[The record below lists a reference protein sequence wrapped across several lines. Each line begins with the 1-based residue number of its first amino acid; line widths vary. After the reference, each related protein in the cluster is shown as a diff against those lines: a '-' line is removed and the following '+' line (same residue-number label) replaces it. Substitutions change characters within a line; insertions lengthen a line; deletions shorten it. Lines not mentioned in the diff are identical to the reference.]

1 MKHNLAFSEET
12 YKDLIE
18 NASEMISCMD
28 REGNFTYVNKAW
40 KETMG
45 YDEKEIDTLSFL
57 KILHPDCTARCTET
71 FYKLLSGEDVGTVE
85 GIFVRKDG
93 SRLYF
98 EGSSKCR
105 LSSDGQN
112 TSLKCVLR
120 DVSYKKQTERQL
132 AALAS
137 VVENSND
144 MIAVKD
150 LDLTIIA
157 ANEAYA
163 KAAGCGSIEEIAG
176 KTSAEI
182 WGFSRESN
190 EAMSVMDL
198 DRKAQKLARGEFLLV
213 DVEPCLPLAKGK
225 CLTVKKYPIF
235 DKSGKLIGTGDIF
248 RDVTEI
254 KNFERNLK
262 ESEENLRLI
271 LADMT
276 QGIALCEIICDKSGD
291 PVDYKFLKLNNK
303 FEEQTGFK
311 TEDLAGKTLLE
322 IFPET
327 EKSWIKKFGEVALKG
342 ASLKCEHYFPKFD
355 KWYWVSAYS
364 HKQGQFVVT
373 MEDMTD
379 RKNLE
384 ESLFLEKE
392 RMKTTL
398 LSVGDGVI
406 TTDKSGKIRLMNK
419 AAEKMTE
426 FTLDMSI
433 GKPLKEIFNLINEL
447 TGEGQGIQTEKVLKR
462 GEILN
467 LSDHRVLISRS
478 GKKIYIED
486 SAAPIKDRNGEISG
500 MIVVFRDSTEK
511 IERQKEV
518 EFLSLHDHLTGLY
531 NRRYMQDSINRL
543 DTARNLPLCAVYSDI
558 NGLKIINDCFGHET
572 GDKQLKKVADTLRCI
587 LRSDDII
594 GRVGGDEFL
603 VLLPKTGEDV
613 AKSIVERSSN
623 SFKNTDTDPVSVSLA
638 IGFSIKTDPAQQI
651 DDIIKRAEDN
661 MYKDKL
667 KSGKIM
673 RKKMVENILMEINR
687 KYENERIH
695 SKRVTEY
702 CLKTAR
708 AMGLCREELA
718 ELKAEAILHD
728 IGKIVIP
735 KNIIIK
741 PDKLS
746 EEEYELVKRHSEKG
760 YQILKS
766 IDEYATLA
774 ESVLQHHERW
784 DGKGYPDGL
793 KEENILLHSRI
804 INLAEAYEAMTSDR
818 PYKKAMTQKEAV
830 DELKECRG
838 KQFDPEIVDIFIEK
852 VLQYN
857 DQ

>member
-1 MKHNLAFSEET
+1 MKHGLAFSEET
-12 YKDLIE
+12 YKDFIE

-28 REGNFTYVNKAW
+28 SEGNFIYVNRAW
-40 KETMG
+40 KEKMG
-45 YDEKEIDTLSFL
+45 YDEKEIDKLSFWQ
-57 KILHPDCTARCTET
+57 ILHPDCRVRCTET
-71 FYKLLSGEDVGTVE
+71 FKKLLSGEDAGTVE

-93 SRLYF
+93 SSLF
-98 EGSSKCR
+98 FDGSSKCS
-105 LSSDGQN
+105 LSENDQSPL
-112 TSLKCVLR
+112 LKCILR
-120 DVSYKKQTERQL
+120 DISYKITAERHI

-150 LDLTIIA
+150 LDFRIMA

-163 KAAGCGSIEEIAG
+163 KAAGYESAEKIAG

-182 WGFSRESN
+182 WGFSQDSN
-190 EAMSVMDL
+190 EAMSIMDL
-198 DRKAQKLARGEFLLV
+198 DRKAQKLERGEFLIT
-213 DVEPCLPLAKGK
+213 DVYPPLSAAKNK
-225 CLTVKKYPIF
+225 CLNVKKYPIF
-235 DKSGKLIGTGDIF
+235 DKSGKLIGSGDIF
-248 RDVTEI
+248 RDISEI
-254 KNFERNLK
+254 KKYERNLK
-262 ESEENLRLI
+262 ESEENLRL
-271 LADMT
+271 LLTEMP
-276 QGIALCEIICDKSGD
+276 QGIALCEIICDKNGG
-291 PVDYKFLKLNNK
+291 PVDYRFLKLNKK

-311 TEDLAGKTLLE
+311 TEDLAGRSLLAV
-322 IFPET
+322 FPET
-327 EKSWIKKFGEVALKG
+327 DINWVKKFGEVALNG
-342 ASLKCEHYFPKFD
+342 ASLKLEHYFPKFD

-364 HKQGQFVVT
+364 HKHGQFVVIMDDIT
-373 MEDMTD
+373 EI
-379 RKNLE
+379 KKLE

-392 RMKTTL
+392 RLKTTL

-406 TTDKSGKIRLMNK
+406 TTDKSGHIRLMNK

-426 FTLDMSI
+426 FTLDMSF
-433 GKPLKEIFNLINEL
+433 GKPLKEIFHLINEL
-447 TGEGQGIQTEKVLKR
+447 TGEGQRIQTEKILKR

-486 SAAPIKDRNGEISG
+486 SAAPIKDSNGEISG

-531 NRRYMQDSINRL
+531 NRRYMQDSIIRL

-558 NGLKIINDCFGHET
+558 NGLKMINDCFGHDT
-572 GDKQLKKVADTLRCI
+572 GDMLLKKVADTLRCV

-594 GRVGGDEFL
+594 GRLGGDEFL

-613 AKSIVERSSN
+613 AESIVERISN
-623 SFKNTDTDPVSVSLA
+623 SFNNTDMDPVIVSLA
-638 IGFSIKTDPAQQI
+638 LGFSIKTDPAQHI
-651 DDIIKRAEDN
+651 EDILKRAEDN

-667 KSGKIM
+667 KSGKTM
-673 RKKMVENILMEINR
+673 RKIMVENILREINS
-687 KYENERIH
+687 KHEKEQIH
-695 SKRVTEY
+695 SEKVTDY
-702 CLKTAR
+702 CLKTGK
-708 AMGLCREELA
+708 AMGLSRKELA
-718 ELKAEAILHD
+718 ELKAEAILYD

-735 KNIIIK
+735 ANIIKK
-741 PDKLS
+741 PEKLS
-746 EEEYELVKRHSEKG
+746 EEEYELIKRHSEKG

-766 IDEYATLA
+766 IDEYAALA

-784 DGKGYPDGL
+784 DGKGYPEGL
-793 KEENILLHSRI
+793 KERDILLHSRI
-804 INLAEAYEAMTSDR
+804 INVADAYEAMTSDR

-852 VLQYN
+852 VLLKKIS
-857 DQ
+857 